1 MLNET
6 EPTTPFKT
14 IIDHWELYL
23 IPKKETIIIYIVDL
37 NTYEIFGEELT
48 IDLLHKNR
56 LLLSSRTIKEIFDF
70 ICALKKRNEILIKDN
85 KNTLCFVLKSTVE
98 TIPNVELNLNKKSQ
112 IQKK

>member
-37 NTYEIFGEELT
+37 NTYEIFGEEFT

-56 LLLSSRTIKEIFDF
+56 LL
-70 ICALKKRNEILIKDN
+70 
-85 KNTLCFVLKSTVE
+85 
-98 TIPNVELNLNKKSQ
+98 
-112 IQKK
+112 